1 MTARPVRMLEVAA
14 AAGVSR
20 ATVSLVMRDDPSIP
34 EATRERVLRAARD
47 IGYVYDRRA
56 ARLRSQT
63 SNVVGLVV
71 TDNANP
77 FFAEFAEALESRLH
91 TQGQTILLGF
101 THDDLDRQHSVV
113 QRLVEDRVAG
123 IVLVPAIGTTS
134 ASLADAVSATSVVL
148 ATRPMDVPGDS
159 YVGTDDEHGG
169 RLAGQ
174 HLIDHGVRSMAF
186 FGGLGG
192 STTRRARSAGFSA
205 VAAEAGV
212 AIDPVWHVASDPG
225 AQVAFDLASEL
236 LRALLTRLRL
246 LRF

>member
-91 TQGQTILLGF
+91 AQGQTILLGF

-148 ATRPMDVPGDS
+148 ATRPMDVPGAS
-159 YVGTDDEHGG
+159 YVGTTM
-169 RLAGQ
+169 
-174 HLIDHGVRSMAF
+174 SMVV
-186 FGGLGG
+186 GWLG
-192 STTRRARSAGFSA
+192 STSSTMECARWPFSE
-205 VAAEAGV
+205 VLAALPLDGQ
-212 AIDPVWHVASDPG
+212 DPLVF
-225 AQVAFDLASEL
+225 Q
-236 LRALLTRLRL
+236 RLRQKQVSRL
-246 LRF
+246 TLIGTWTPIQAPKLPSIWLRNSFGRC